1 MKIRLAPQRD
11 IIQLPDQLISQIA
24 AGEVVERPASVVKEL
39 LENALDAGATDI
51 TLRLVDGGKTL
62 IELSD
67 NGCGISAEQ
76 LPLAVTRHATSK
88 IRSLD
93 ELEHVESMG
102 FRGEAL
108 ASIASVSSMRVSSRT
123 DASAHASCIENHSGA
138 WQVSATAGG
147 IGTRIEVANL
157 YFNTPAR
164 RKFLKTDATEYSHCA
179 EVFTRIALANPHCT
193 FKLHHQGKV
202 NAHYPATDWQNRIQ
216 DVLANQLPENLIWLS
231 QSSGELNITGLVFPA
246 DAARARADTQ
256 YAYVNQRFVRDK
268 VVNHAIRAAYAD
280 ILHHQRHPAFVL
292 FLDIPAHSV
301 DVNVHPAKTE
311 VRFRD
316 SGAVHQFISHSLKK
330 ALAQTAAQRTA
341 HFAAPTEHD
350 SLHAFSANNSV
361 PASPNDNAHTAPS
374 SPSPQHAP
382 AQPFRPQTQQNLP
395 LSQNVRSYLELLRQ
409 SEPLNPA
416 PLNDIHAPMAHGIST
431 APTAPTALNNAD
443 ARHEQPT
450 DHPLGFAL
458 AQIHGVYI
466 LAQNSH
472 GAVLVD
478 MHAAHERI
486 MYERLKCALDE
497 QALAK
502 QELLIPLSFSA
513 SPVEMATLGEPETAA
528 VLSQIGLNMS
538 PLGAQEIAI
547 RSVPALIKQAD
558 AIELA
563 RAVLADIAELGASQ
577 VLTER
582 RNELLG
588 TLACHGAV
596 RANRQLTLPEMNQLL
611 RDMEATERANQCNHG
626 RPTWVQLSM
635 KQLDGLFMRGQ

>member
-11 IIQLPDQLISQIA
+11 ILQLPDQLISQIA

-39 LENALDAGATDI
+39 LENALDAGATEI
-51 TLRLVDGGKTL
+51 TLRLLDGGKTL
-62 IELSD
+62 IEISD
-67 NGCGISAEQ
+67 NGCGIHAAQ

-108 ASIASVSSMRVSSRT
+108 ASIASVSQMRLTSKT
-123 DASAHASCIENHSGA
+123 DADAHASSIDNHAGT
-138 WQVSATAGG
+138 WQTTATAGAV
-147 IGTRIEVANL
+147 GTRIEVADV

-164 RKFLKTDATEYSHCA
+164 RKFLKTDATEFAHCS
-179 EVFTRIALANPHCT
+179 EVFTRIALANPHST
-193 FKLHHQGKV
+193 FKLFHQNKV
-202 NAHYPATDWQNRIQ
+202 SAHYPAKKKKNRIS
-216 DVLANQLPENLIWLS
+216 DVLANTLPEHCIWVDEV
-231 QSSGELNITGLVFPA
+231 SGDFTLTGMIFPA

-256 YAYVNQRFVRDK
+256 YAYVNQRYVRDK
-268 VVNHAIRAAYAD
+268 VISHAIRASYAD
-280 ILHHQRHPAFVL
+280 VLHHQRHPAYVL
-292 FLDIPAHSV
+292 FIDVPASSV

-330 ALAQTAAQRTA
+330 ALAQTASGRVLPQNTA
-341 HFAAPTEHD
+341 HVSKLQGTPNLSSESARTDLTTQIFSDTPQPTIPP
-350 SLHAFSANNSV
+350 SARTTPTVFPSQRQ
-361 PASPNDNAHTAPS
+361 HT
-374 SPSPQHAP
+374 
-382 AQPFRPQTQQNLP
+382 LP
-395 LSQNVRSYLELLRQ
+395 LAQNVRSYLDLLRAEPQPERFAPPTESAQ
-409 SEPLNPA
+409 SHDNSE
-416 PLNDIHAPMAHGIST
+416 
-431 APTAPTALNNAD
+431 
-443 ARHEQPT
+443 
-450 DHPLGFAL
+450 HPLGFAL

-466 LAQNSH
+466 LAQNAQ

-486 MYERLKCALDE
+486 VYERLKVALDT
-497 QALAK
+497 QSLAK
-502 QELLIPLSFSA
+502 QDLLIPLAFSA
-513 SPVEMATLGEPETAA
+513 STLELATLSEPEVSE
-528 VLSQIGLNMS
+528 VLSQIGLNLS
-538 PLGAQEIAI
+538 TLGIGEIAI

-558 AIELA
+558 AIALA
-563 RAVLADIAELGASQ
+563 RAVLADIAQLGASQ
-577 VLTER
+577 VLTEK

-635 KQLDGLFMRGQ
+635 KELDALFMRGQ

>member
-11 IIQLPDQLISQIA
+11 ILQLPDQLISQIA

-39 LENALDAGATDI
+39 LENALDAGATEI
-51 TLRLVDGGKTL
+51 TLKLLDGGKTL
-62 IELSD
+62 IEVAD
-67 NGCGISAEQ
+67 NGCGMRAEQ

-108 ASIASVSSMRVSSRT
+108 ASIASVSNMRVTART
-123 DASAHASCIENHSGA
+123 DADTHASSIDNHSGA
-138 WQVSATAGG
+138 WRSASCAGG
-147 IGTRIEVANL
+147 VGSRIEVENL

-164 RKFLKTDATEYSHCA
+164 RKFLKTDATEYSHCS

-193 FKLHHQGKV
+193 FKLSHQGKI
-202 NAHYPATDWQNRIQ
+202 NAHYPATDWQNRIA
-216 DVLANQLPENLIWLS
+216 DILASQLPENRIWLS
-231 QSSGELNITGLVFPA
+231 ESSGELNITGLVFPA

-268 VVNHAIRAAYAD
+268 VINHAIRAAYAD

-292 FLDIPAHSV
+292 FIDVPAHSV

-330 ALAQTAAQRTA
+330 ALAQTAAQREA
-341 HFAAPTEHD
+341 HFIAPTQTAIE
-350 SLHAFSANNSV
+350 SVIESNSTT
-361 PASPNDNAHTAPS
+361 PTHPAPS
-374 SPSPQHAP
+374 VFPSA
-382 AQPFRPQTQQNLP
+382 AQTHLP

-409 SEPLNPA
+409 SEPLKVESNNVDPA
-416 PLNDIHAPMAHGIST
+416 FTASETTA
-431 APTAPTALNNAD
+431 APTQS
-443 ARHEQPT
+443 HEEQ
-450 DHPLGFAL
+450 HPLGFAL

-466 LAQNSH
+466 LAQNAH

-486 MYERLKCALDE
+486 VYERLKCALDE

-502 QELLIPLSFSA
+502 QDLLIPLHFTASA
-513 SPVEMATLGEPETAA
+513 IEMATLAEPDSTH
-528 VLSQIGLNMS
+528 VLSQIGLNLS
-538 PLGAQEIAI
+538 PLGTQEIAI

-563 RAVLADIAELGASQ
+563 RAVLSDIAELGASQ

>member
-11 IIQLPDQLISQIA
+11 ILQLPDQLISQIA

-39 LENALDAGATDI
+39 LENALDAGATEI
-51 TLRLVDGGKTL
+51 TLKLLDGGKTL
-62 IELSD
+62 IEVID
-67 NGCGISAEQ
+67 NGCGMRAQQ

-108 ASIASVSSMRVSSRT
+108 ASIASVSNMRVSSRS
-123 DASAHASCIENHSGA
+123 DSDAHASHIENHSGA
-138 WQVSATAGG
+138 WQSSATAGG
-147 IGTRIEVANL
+147 VGTRIEVANL

-164 RKFLKTDATEYSHCA
+164 RKFLKTDATEYSHCS

-193 FKLHHQGKV
+193 FKLNHQGKI
-202 NAHYPATDWQNRIQ
+202 NAHYPATDWQNRIS

-231 QSSGELNITGLVFPA
+231 ESSGELNITGLVFPA

-268 VVNHAIRAAYAD
+268 VINHAIRAAYAD

-330 ALAQTAAQRTA
+330 ALAQTAAQREA
-341 HFAAPTEHD
+341 HFTAPPV
-350 SLHAFSANNSV
+350 SPAFTSAL
-361 PASPNDNAHTAPS
+361 PASNTANTVS
-374 SPSPQHAP
+374 SAASH
-382 AQPFRPQTQQNLP
+382 FHSQTQQHLP

-409 SEPLNPA
+409 SEPLKPTSSDE
-416 PLNDIHAPMAHGIST
+416 LNVATPPIEPSKQSD
-431 APTAPTALNNAD
+431 
-443 ARHEQPT
+443 EQ
-450 DHPLGFAL
+450 HPLGFAL

-466 LAQNSH
+466 LAQNAH

-486 MYERLKCALDE
+486 VYERLKCALDE

-502 QELLIPLSFSA
+502 QDLLIPLSFSA
-513 SPVEMATLGEPETAA
+513 SALEMATLAEPDSAE
-528 VLSQIGLNMS
+528 VLHQIGLTLS
-538 PLGAQEIAI
+538 PISTQEIAI
-547 RSVPALIKQAD
+547 RSVPALIRQAD

-563 RAVLADIAELGASQ
+563 RAVLADIIELGASQ

-635 KQLDGLFMRGQ
+635 KQLDALFMRGQ

>member
-11 IIQLPDQLISQIA
+11 ILLLPDPLISQIA

-39 LENALDAGATDI
+39 LENALDAGATEI
-51 TLRLVDGGKTL
+51 TLRLLDGGKTL
-62 IELSD
+62 IEIAD
-67 NGCGISAEQ
+67 NGCGIHAAQ

-108 ASIASVSSMRVSSRT
+108 ASIASVSQMRLTSKT
-123 DASAHASCIENHSGA
+123 DADAHASSIDNRAGA
-138 WQVSATAGG
+138 WQTTATAGAV
-147 IGTRIEVANL
+147 GTRIEVADV

-164 RKFLKTDATEYSHCA
+164 RKFLKTDGTEFAHCS

-193 FKLHHQGKV
+193 FKLFHQNKV
-202 NAHYPATDWQNRIQ
+202 SAHYPATDWKNRIS
-216 DVLANQLPENLIWLS
+216 DVLANSLPEHCIWVNET
-231 QSSGELNITGLVFPA
+231 SGEFNLTGMIFPA

-256 YAYVNQRFVRDK
+256 YAYVNQRYVRDK
-268 VVNHAIRAAYAD
+268 VVSHAIRASYAD
-280 ILHHQRHPAFVL
+280 VLHHQRHPAYVL
-292 FLDIPAHSV
+292 FLDVPASSV

-316 SGAVHQFISHSLKK
+316 SSAVHQLISHSLKK
-330 ALAQTAAQRTA
+330 ALAQTASGRVVSQNSEQNPPTA
-341 HFAAPTEHD
+341 
-350 SLHAFSANNSV
+350 SSVSARIDLTADKVLDV
-361 PASPNDNAHTAPS
+361 PQPHIPQSAHTAPVAF
-374 SPSPQHAP
+374 PSQKQH
-382 AQPFRPQTQQNLP
+382 TLP
-395 LSQNVRSYLELLRQ
+395 LAQNVRSYLDLLRAEPQ
-409 SEPLNPA
+409 PERFAPPAESVTNHDSSE
-416 PLNDIHAPMAHGIST
+416 
-431 APTAPTALNNAD
+431 
-443 ARHEQPT
+443 
-450 DHPLGFAL
+450 HPLGFAL

-466 LAQNSH
+466 LAQNAQ

-486 MYERLKCALDE
+486 VYERLKVALDT
-497 QALAK
+497 QSLAK
-502 QELLIPLSFSA
+502 QDLLIPLAFSA
-513 SPVEMATLGEPETAA
+513 STLELATLSEPEVPE
-528 VLSQIGLNMS
+528 VLSQIGLNLS
-538 PLGAQEIAI
+538 TLGIHEIAI

-558 AIELA
+558 AITLA
-563 RAVLADIAELGASQ
+563 RAVLADIAQLGASH
-577 VLTER
+577 VLTEK

-626 RPTWVQLSM
+626 RPTWIQLSM

>member
-1 MKIRLAPQRD
+1 MKIRLAPQRA

-51 TLRLVDGGKTL
+51 ALKLIDGGKTL
-62 IELSD
+62 IEIID
-67 NGCGISAEQ
+67 NGCGITSDQ

-108 ASIASVSSMRVSSRT
+108 ASIASVARMRVTSRT
-123 DASAHASCIENHSGA
+123 ENCSHASSIDNHDGTWQLSASSGG
-138 WQVSATAGG
+138 V
-147 IGTRIEVANL
+147 GTRIEVENL

-164 RKFLKTDATEYSHCA
+164 RKFLKGDPTEYSHCS

-193 FKLHHQGKV
+193 FKLQHQGKV
-202 NAHYPATDWQNRIQ
+202 NAHYPATDWQNRIR
-216 DVLANQLPENLIWLS
+216 DVLSNQIPEHLIWLS
-231 QSSGELNITGLVFPA
+231 ESSGDLNITGLIFPA

-292 FLDIPAHSV
+292 FIDIPAHSV

-316 SGAVHQFISHSLKK
+316 SGAVHQFIAHSLKK
-330 ALAQTAAQRTA
+330 ALAQTAAQREA
-341 HFAAPTEHD
+341 HFAAPVEKTI
-350 SLHAFSANNSV
+350 A
-361 PASPNDNAHTAPS
+361 S
-374 SPSPQHAP
+374 SPIPNLSGENIQPTASTATPQSY
-382 AQPFRPQTQQNLP
+382 RPEWNRTPTQQHLP
-395 LSQNVRSYLELLRQ
+395 LAQNVRSYLELLRQ
-409 SEPLNPA
+409 SEPVKSAEMTVTQNTPA
-416 PLNDIHAPMAHGIST
+416 
-431 APTAPTALNNAD
+431 
-443 ARHEQPT
+443 EQYRAS
-450 DHPLGFAL
+450 DEEYPLGFAL

-466 LAQNSH
+466 LAQNTH

-486 MYERLKCALDE
+486 VYERLKLALDQ
-497 QALAK
+497 QALEK
-502 QELLIPLSFSA
+502 QDLLIPLSFAA
-513 SPVEMATLGEPETAA
+513 SNLEIATLTDPETMS
-528 VLSQIGLNMS
+528 VLNQIGLDLS
-538 PLGAQEIAI
+538 ILSTQEIAI
-547 RSVPALIKQAD
+547 RSIPVLIKQAD

-563 RAVLADIAELGASQ
+563 RAILADIAELGASQ

-626 RPTWVQLSM
+626 RPTWIQLSM
-635 KQLDGLFMRGQ
+635 NQLDGLFMRGQ

>member
-39 LENALDAGATDI
+39 LENALDAGATEI
-51 TLRLVDGGKTL
+51 TLRLLDGGKTL
-62 IELSD
+62 IEISD
-67 NGCGISAEQ
+67 NGCGIHAAQ

-108 ASIASVSSMRVSSRT
+108 ASIASVSQMRLTSKT
-123 DASAHASCIENHSGA
+123 DADAHASSIDNHAGT
-138 WQVSATAGG
+138 WQTTATAGAV
-147 IGTRIEVANL
+147 GTRIEVADV

-164 RKFLKTDATEYSHCA
+164 RKFLKTDGTEFAHCS
-179 EVFTRIALANPHCT
+179 EVFTRIALASPHCT
-193 FKLHHQGKV
+193 FKLFHQNKV
-202 NAHYPATDWQNRIQ
+202 SAHYPATDWKNRIA
-216 DVLANQLPENLIWLS
+216 DVLANTLPEHCIWVDEV
-231 QSSGELNITGLVFPA
+231 SGDFTLTGMIFPA

-256 YAYVNQRFVRDK
+256 YAYVNQRYVRDK
-268 VVNHAIRAAYAD
+268 VLSHAIRASYAD
-280 ILHHQRHPAFVL
+280 VLHHQRHPAYVL
-292 FLDIPAHSV
+292 FLDVPASSV

-316 SGAVHQFISHSLKK
+316 SGAVHQLITHSLKK
-330 ALAQTAAQRTA
+330 ALAQTASGRVVSINSEQNPPTAPSVSARTDLTVDKVLDV
-341 HFAAPTEHD
+341 PQPPIPQ
-350 SLHAFSANNSV
+350 SANT
-361 PASPNDNAHTAPS
+361 AHTAPATF
-374 SPSPQHAP
+374 PS
-382 AQPFRPQTQQNLP
+382 QQRTLP
-395 LSQNVRSYLELLRQ
+395 LAQNVRSYLDLLRAEPQ
-409 SEPLNPA
+409 PERFAPPAESVKNDVSSE
-416 PLNDIHAPMAHGIST
+416 
-431 APTAPTALNNAD
+431 
-443 ARHEQPT
+443 
-450 DHPLGFAL
+450 HPLGFAL

-466 LAQNSH
+466 LAQNAQ

-486 MYERLKCALDE
+486 VYERLKVALDT
-497 QALAK
+497 QSLAK
-502 QELLIPLSFSA
+502 QDLLIPLAFSA
-513 SPVEMATLGEPETAA
+513 NALELATLSEPEVPE
-528 VLSQIGLNMS
+528 VLNQIGLNLS
-538 PLGAQEIAI
+538 TLGIGEIAI

-558 AIELA
+558 AIALA
-563 RAVLADIAELGASQ
+563 RAVLADIAQLGASH
-577 VLTER
+577 VLTEK

-626 RPTWVQLSM
+626 RPTWIQLSM